1 MIVLSLHNAACL
13 FPAMMGLSIYVKGV
27 NKMDRIFKSLDH
39 ILSELVVSL
48 VCFSVYRGERIFSY
62 VGEFK
67 AIICPYLS

>member
-1 MIVLSLHNAACL
+1 MIVLSLHNAASL

-27 NKMDRIFKSLDH
+27 NKMERIFKSLDH

-48 VCFSVYRGERIFSY
+48 VCFSVYRGERMLPY

-67 AIICPYLS
+67 AIIYPYLS